1 MINETLFHNESGTF
15 RAVTGGAYN
24 IPNSYGEIVS
34 GSSFPIKGTIP
45 VAVTQIGTFVS
56 GGKAV
61 RGTGTQ
67 FTKFIIPGDY
77 LYDGTVLRQIDYV
90 QSDTLL
96 FLKEAFPTDVSV
108 AAAVKTCSR
117 QFFKII
123 IAKSTHASA
132 NAILQEAPFVIGD
145 HTYNGGAPLS
155 YDATSGQ
162 ISFQMSQ

>member
-24 IPNSYGEIVS
+24 IPNSYGDIMA
-34 GSSFPIKGTIP
+34 GASFPVKGTIP
-45 VAVTQIGTFVS
+45 ISVPQLGTFVS

-67 FTKFIIPGDY
+67 FTKFIIQGDY
-77 LYDGTVLRQIDYV
+77 LYDGNILRQIDYV
-90 QSDTLL
+90 QSDVLL
-96 FLKEAFPTDVSV
+96 FLKEAFPTDVSS
-108 AAAVKTCSR
+108 ATAVKTCAR
-117 QFFKII
+117 QFFKMI
-123 IAKSTHASA
+123 IAKSTHATV

-145 HTYNGGAPLS
+145 HVANGGAPYS

>member
-24 IPNSYGEIVS
+24 IPNSYGDIVS
-34 GSSFPIKGTIP
+34 GTSFPTKGTIP
-45 VAVTQIGTFVS
+45 VAVTHIGTFQS

-67 FTKFIIPGDY
+67 FTKFIIQGDY
-77 LYDGTVLRQIDYV
+77 LYDGNVVRQIDYV
-90 QSDTLL
+90 VSDTLL
-96 FLKEAFPTDVSV
+96 FLKEGFPTDVSSDT
-108 AAAVKTCSR
+108 AVKICSR

-123 IAKSTHASA
+123 IAKSTHASV
-132 NAILQEAPFVIGD
+132 NAILQEAPFVPGD
-145 HTYNGGAPLS
+145 HTYNGGAPVS